1 MTESKNFSRKI
12 IMQNPWSNYANIWNG
27 HTEPLEPTEPDIQSY
42 KMALDF
48 EESDQ
53 KNLCA
58 ILGVTRKLH
67 DLCSNIFTRVTAN
80 DFNPAMIEK
89 VWPGNPKDAY
99 LCNWKH
105 LPYEDGKLDAA
116 VCDGGWHL
124 LDTTTKLDVAKE
136 LHRTLRKNGR
146 FAIRL
151 FLPIEPTPT
160 LDDIRTAFDTGLVHS
175 VNYLKVL
182 LWFATAAEHG
192 NLTAPLKD
200 VWKNF
205 FKWPKDQDPY
215 QLLTS
220 KGFTQTSISTLDIY
234 KDNEACYIFET
245 LENVKKT
252 FLSEGFHLL
261 SESRPNYHFG
271 DFFPVLCFKK

>member
-1 MTESKNFSRKI
+1 
-12 IMQNPWSNYANIWNG
+12 MQNPWSNYASIWSG
-27 HTEPLEPTEPDIQSY
+27 HTEPLEPTADDIHSY

-48 EESDQ
+48 DRSDQ
-53 KNLCA
+53 KKLCA

-67 DLCSNIFTRVTAN
+67 DLCSTIFERVTGN

-89 VWPGNPKDAY
+89 VWPGTARDAH

-105 LPYEDGKLDAA
+105 LPDADGELDAA

-124 LDTTTKLDVAKE
+124 LDKTTKSDVARE

-160 LDDIRTAFDTGLVHS
+160 LKDIRTAFDRGFVHS

-192 NLTAPLKD
+192 NLTAPLKE

-205 FKWPKDQDPY
+205 LKWSPDQDPY
-215 QLLTS
+215 QLLLS
-220 KGFTQTSISTLDIY
+220 KGFTQTAIATLEIY
-234 KDNEACYIFET
+234 KDNEASYMFET
-245 LENVKKT
+245 LSDIKNA
-252 FLSEGFHLL
+252 FLSEGFHLH
-261 SESRPNYHFG
+261 SESRPNYHLG
-271 DFFPVLCFKK
+271 NFFPVLCFEK